1 MKKLMNYASLFFIG
15 ATIILSSCKKS
26 EDPTP
31 DDPNAQLVVSTLTTT
46 NMGNTLTANVID
58 TVETGSGNVKI
69 RLDVSGSNNFDH
81 IFIIKS
87 EDNDLFEPVIVTSS
101 ITNSYG
107 TFSAGSAGSGTLG
120 IPNLSSFIVDII
132 LPIRSTTGA
141 VTDVYKIWIT
151 NGAGS
156 FTKPTKNRDLGMAVI
171 TLKYVASTSNQTFVT
186 ATLDMGSQS
195 AVPASLLV
203 TSGQVSVL
211 NTADYNDSPSSS
223 DLRLTTMTTGQ
234 KDNASTAV
242 WLFSP
247 ANVPTGP
254 TADGSPVFT
263 VPVGS
268 NTTYIALYN
277 GATPFASVTATD
289 IAGLTVGT
297 GTSIQVTAG
306 NVYMFK
312 TAASPSKIGLIKI
325 NSLTAES
332 DSDKGYVA
340 NVTVKALN

>member
-254 TADGSPVFT
+254 TADFSNVFT
-263 VPVGS
+263 V
-268 NTTYIALYN
+268 
-277 GATPFASVTATD
+277 
-289 IAGLTVGT
+289 
-297 GTSIQVTAG
+297 
-306 NVYMFK
+306 
-312 TAASPSKIGLIKI
+312 
-325 NSLTAES
+325 
-332 DSDKGYVA
+332 
-340 NVTVKALN
+340 